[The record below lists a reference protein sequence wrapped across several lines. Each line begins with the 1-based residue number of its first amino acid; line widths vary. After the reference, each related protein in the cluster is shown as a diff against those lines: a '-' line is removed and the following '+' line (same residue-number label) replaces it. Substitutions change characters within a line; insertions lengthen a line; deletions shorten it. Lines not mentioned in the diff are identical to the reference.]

1 MNTPSYTDLS
11 GKSAVITG
19 AGEGIGYAIA
29 EALVRQ
35 GTNVVLND
43 INPDACTRAV
53 TKMRRVGP
61 GHVVACAGDAADP
74 ALIKSLVA
82 ECVTRFGSVDLVV
95 ANAGVTMFG
104 SFLDFTP
111 ESFDR
116 VMQVNLRGSYFL
128 VQEAAKAMQAGGH
141 GGRVVV
147 MGSNIGVQSY
157 PQLSAY
163 GMSKAA
169 LAMMSKALV
178 PELAPLGIT
187 LNTLAPGATVTERT
201 RLEQDD
207 YGGAWGALIPRG
219 QAAVPGDIAQMCL
232 FLLSEASAHMVG
244 QTLVVDGGWTATS
257 PLPDEAASKEVL
269 RGDVVKGVER

>member
-1 MNTPSYTDLS
+1 MNAPNYPDLS

-19 AGEGIGYAIA
+19 AGTGIGYAIA

-43 INPDACTRAV
+43 IDGDTCTRAV
-53 TKMRRVGP
+53 TKLRRFGP
-61 GHVVACAGDAADP
+61 GQVIACAGDAADP
-74 ALIKSLVA
+74 GFIKDFVA
-82 ECVTRFGSVDLVV
+82 ECVTRFGSVDLVI

-111 ESFDR
+111 DAFDR
-116 VMQVNLRGSYFL
+116 VMSVNLRGSYFL

-178 PELAPLGIT
+178 SELAPLGIT
-187 LNTLAPGATVTERT
+187 LNTLAPGATITERT
-201 RLEQDD
+201 QLEQDD
-207 YGGAWGALIPRG
+207 YGGTWAELIPRG
-219 QAAVPGDIAQMCL
+219 QAAVPDDVAQMCL
-232 FLLSEASAHMVG
+232 FLLSDASAHMVG

-257 PLPDEAASKEVL
+257 PLPAEASSEEVL
-269 RGDVVKGVER
+269 RGDQVSEGA